1 MDFLIYH
8 LGVTRRP
15 IRATRYSREIP
26 SLYRVVGANYWQ
38 RGLTINISE
47 SGVLLQAASP
57 LALHT
62 RLEMT
67 FQVSEPIGTFQLGQV
82 ALHWGSGPSCPAD
95 RGKSISR
102 RRVLPACAALNLAN
116 ATWLTFRRTYS
127 SWAHDKGVPAKVVA
141 QLLGHAKVDTTLNV
155 YTQVLDDSLRTAVE
169 AVGIELFRIVQKPE
183 NGERANSLKRLAP
196 QVGLEPTTLR
206 LTAGCSTIELLRN
219 TLTAA
224 TRWARRLP
232 LARDMHRS

>member
-8 LGVTRRP
+8 LASARRP

-67 FQVSEPIGTFQLGQV
+67 FQVSEPIGTFQVGQV
-82 ALHWGSGPSCPAD
+82 ACIGEVVRHAPRTEASPFPVAAKWVEFSD
-95 RGKSISR
+95 RPR
-102 RRVLPACAALNLAN
+102 
-116 ATWLTFRRTYS
+116 
-127 SWAHDKGVPAKVVA
+127 
-141 QLLGHAKVDTTLNV
+141 
-155 YTQVLDDSLRTAVE
+155 
-169 AVGIELFRIVQKPE
+169 
-183 NGERANSLKRLAP
+183 
-196 QVGLEPTTLR
+196 
-206 LTAGCSTIELLRN
+206 
-219 TLTAA
+219 
-224 TRWARRLP
+224 
-232 LARDMHRS
+232 